1 MDSEALKLK
10 IDSSQAR
17 QDLDAL
23 AKSLDRASKA
33 AGSMQSNLAKGV
45 DKSND
50 ALVRGAKNIEKF
62 ARVTAELSKVKLSG
76 DPAKQLTEFAN
87 AVSAVA
93 RAREISAAK
102 LTGLSKFVQVGAQ
115 ISKLK
120 FSAESFSG
128 LRAFTQA
135 MDEAGR
141 ARAVSGAKLK
151 AWVDFIDVS
160 ARASRLRFPSQTTAS
175 IKALA
180 EAMDAVAKVRTL
192 SPARLAS
199 IKDMFTVLAS
209 AKGINGANGIAR
221 DLDAIAGAATRA
233 AKAMNELKGA
243 RSGMGSSRGSGGGGG
258 ISAGSAATVKRFNEE
273 VAKTSQHTDTAKKGI
288 AGLGEGL
295 KGLSGR
301 FNLAYQAGTLFSAIF
316 SSFTFG
322 GLIKGIYDTSVS
334 FQKLN
339 KAMLFVTGT
348 YDGAKKASQDFI
360 DISVQLGASV
370 EDNAD
375 AYSRFAI
382 SSAAAGLKLNDVNK
396 IYKSTQLALTA
407 VGANSEQV
415 GYAFYGLSQAMAK
428 GKISSEEF
436 NRQIGEQ
443 IPGNAQAGARA
454 LSKLTG
460 QQKSVADLF
469 DEMRKGTLQSAPFL
483 KAWADEVS
491 RMFAP
496 LLPEAEKR
504 PDFQLNKVKTAF
516 SLWKKEVGQSQ
527 FIGALTSQFKHL
539 SDMLIVVKD
548 DHYVLTER
556 GKKLADSF
564 GKGLAQAVNVL
575 GNALAWLA
583 DNLDKVVSVI
593 KIIGALA
600 IGNEFAKWGRQV
612 AAFADNMLG
621 VKKAIEEVSAA
632 ETTAQGKRA
641 ITGKAGA
648 VNAVSSLATDRMAM
662 ATNRSRDAVMG
673 GTFVGSATA
682 PAVRQAPAFSQLS
695 YLTGA
700 PTESVRGR
708 ATFGQRQ
715 PYTGNSTFDARPAA
729 RGNLLGGLM
738 GAAGAGA
745 ASAATTAFGGLRK
758 AINILPGV
766 ALGAAVALAIFG
778 NSITKLND
786 KAVSYNNIA
795 AGALGTAGDS
805 IGSGLTGLFNGIR
818 GLLGAEQKA
827 SGTGDWLVDLSASI
841 IVFGKAVFTLAS
853 TVGKVLGTLVANTII
868 PWIELGQKVASGD
881 LKGAAG
887 KAGEVLMGQIGKGN
901 RDRWAELGKTLN
913 QDWGKAL
920 DYAGTRQSIVNGALK
935 SAAGDTAA
943 TQGANAAQKL
953 TEAALAQMKAADDQ
967 ALAAADLKDATANFK
982 KDLAPLNFNDLFKR
996 AQALADGTF
1005 QRTAAAS
1012 KPGSAL
1018 MAPSPAQ
1025 TQANAAAVKATIASM
1040 GDRVYATAGQHLGQ
1054 TESKDAASLQAYFKA
1069 NGVTID
1075 PKKLSWCAAFVNAV
1089 LNQNGLA
1096 GTGDLR
1102 ASSFKDYGSEVSRQD
1117 ARKGDIVVL
1126 KPQAPGATGHVGFL
1140 DSFDK
1145 NGRVNI
1151 LGGNQSDSVKVSS
1164 FAADQVVSFRR
1175 TGSGGAAGG
1184 MDPNFLGGAIKD
1196 GQGEEGGSRYERRM
1210 NAFKSLGTITGQAS
1224 PAADA
1229 LADYQ
1234 SNLEKLRD
1242 IIVSEEKLMK
1252 DVGGDGESFFN
1263 KTNLEAL
1270 AAAQKKWNRSI
1281 TEALNPI
1288 AKEARTLAEG
1298 NDVLE
1303 LRAKGLSQ
1311 EADWQER
1318 LTELRN
1324 SGLNV
1329 DLMQDEAK
1337 WTQYL
1342 NELKKQGL
1350 EIDVKALQLK
1360 PDELRYQQGRQD
1372 ALQAELDLTKALN
1385 DAKQAQVARTGSSY
1399 DRTLSGLIGGKSKDG
1414 ESLMQTQQ
1422 RLAGSVGS
1430 DGRNALEALQETAGV
1445 MESSRLADAKAS
1457 MQSQLQIMRESAR
1470 LNNSQRG
1477 VYEDYRNILG
1487 ELLNKQGASL
1497 KELLDSADEQ
1507 TKQLAQSF
1515 VKAKQEFENPPG
1527 FQKWADALEPLD
1539 KRLQDIKSQFMDDL
1553 GGGITDALL
1562 GEKVDWRGMLH
1573 ETFKKQLRAQ
1583 VDEGLKNVTYLLTGQ
1598 DPNAAA
1604 AKTPEAQALV
1614 SAADVQKQA
1623 GDTLQQAAN
1632 SLLQVAQ
1639 GGTPGAPGMMP
1650 GATGPMGAMTSAIQ
1664 PGMTPMQGLA
1674 AQGINSAVQG
1684 VGSLIGGDP
1693 TQHTGARSFGQ
1704 RVGGIL
1710 SSVGSMFGFGGGRP
1724 TAIAPGGLGAIGETK
1739 TSGGLFGAFMKANN
1753 GITGFQKTSTPVGG
1767 ISSAGGSTAISDAL
1781 TMGGD
1786 LSRNAGMSNAL
1797 SIGSATISIGS
1808 ANISGG
1814 GLGGGGGGAGGA
1826 GGAPGG
1832 MGMMGGGGLG
1842 GLLGNLNTSTVG
1854 VGDNMLSALTMD
1866 GSGGP
1871 GFMPA
1876 GSGLMNLFGGGGGG
1890 GFGGGADLS
1899 GLTNNAVGIG
1909 DNMLTPFMMDGSGG
1923 PGFQA
1928 AGTALQNL
1936 NIGGQ
1941 GGGFMSMLS
1950 NFGPMLQGAM
1960 SFAGPLLGAL
1970 LTGGK
1975 KRNNAPDT
1983 YRTPNGVFGQASQN
1997 AVTGR
2002 LLGPRKN
2009 IFGEIANM
2017 AFQAF
2022 TGGMGGMGGGGP
2034 MSMMSMFGGGGGG
2047 GFMGFKEGGYTNAPV
2062 THYSAASLFAGAPH
2076 YAEGT
2081 PNTSLANGGMPA
2093 IVHPDEAV
2101 IPLSRGRNIP
2111 VELNGAGGGHS
2122 TTVISPITV
2131 YANDADSFR
2140 PAQAQ
2145 IARKQNK
2152 TLRRAALRNATMA
2165 A

>member
-23 AKSLDRASKA
+23 ARSLDRASKA

-160 ARASRLRFPSQTTAS
+160 ARASRLRFPSQTTSS

-180 EAMDAVAKVRTL
+180 EAMDAIAKVRTL
-192 SPARLAS
+192 SPSRLAS
-199 IKDMFTVLAS
+199 IKEMFTVLAS

-243 RSGMGSSRGSGGGGG
+243 RSGMGGARGSGGGSGG

-273 VAKTSQHTDTAKKGI
+273 VAKTSQHTATAKKGLT
-288 AGLGEGL
+288 GLGEGL
-295 KGLSGR
+295 TGLSGR
-301 FNLAYQAGTLFSAIF
+301 FNLAYQAGTLFSAMF

-527 FIGALTSQFKHL
+527 FIGALTTQFKRL
-539 SDMLIVVKD
+539 SDMLIVVKG
-548 DHYVLTER
+548 DHYVLTDR

-564 GKGLAQAVNVL
+564 GKGLAQAVNIL

-583 DNLDKVVSVI
+583 DNMDKVVSVI
-593 KIIGALA
+593 KVIGALA
-600 IGNEFAKWGRQV
+600 IGNEFAKWGSQV
-612 AAFADNMLG
+612 AKFADNMLG

-632 ETTAQGKRA
+632 ESTAQAKRA
-641 ITGKAGA
+641 VVNKSGA
-648 VNAVSSLATDRMAM
+648 VNTAASLATDRMAM

-673 GTFVGSATA
+673 GTFVGSAAA

-700 PTESVRGR
+700 PTEAARGR

-715 PYTGNSTFDARPAA
+715 PFTGNSTFDARPAA
-729 RGNLLGGLM
+729 RGNMLGGLM
-738 GAAGAGA
+738 GAASAGA
-745 ASAATTAFGGLRK
+745 ATAATTAFSGLRK
-758 AINILPGV
+758 VINLLPGV
-766 ALGAAVALAIFG
+766 ALTAAVALAIFG
-778 NSITKLND
+778 NSMTKLND

-795 AGALGTAGDS
+795 AGALGTAGDQV
-805 IGSGLTGLFNGIR
+805 GMGLTGLFNGIR
-818 GLLGAEQKA
+818 GLLGAQQKA
-827 SGTGDWLVDLSASI
+827 AGTGDWLVDISASL
-841 IVFGKAVFTLAS
+841 IVFGKTIFTLAS
-853 TVGKVLGTLVANTII
+853 TLGKILGTMMSNIII
-868 PWIELGQKVASGD
+868 PWIDLGQKLSSGD
-881 LKGAAG
+881 LKGAAAASGEILLGQFG
-887 KAGEVLMGQIGKGN
+887 KESRKRWGDLGK
-901 RDRWAELGKTLN
+901 ELG

-920 DYAGTRQSIVNGALK
+920 DYAGTRKSIVDGALK

-943 TQGANAAQKL
+943 TQGANAAQKM

-1040 GDRVYATAGQHLGQ
+1040 GDRVYATAGQHMGQ
-1054 TESKDAASLQAYFKA
+1054 TAAKDGASLQAYFKA

-1089 LNQNGLA
+1089 LAQNGLS
-1096 GTGDLR
+1096 GTGSLA
-1102 ASSFKDYGSEVSRQD
+1102 ASSFKDYGSEVSRAD
-1117 ARKGDIVVL
+1117 AKKGDIVVL
-1126 KPQAPGATGHVGFL
+1126 KPQDKLKRTTGHVGFL
-1140 DSFDK
+1140 DGFNSD
-1145 NGRVNI
+1145 GSVRL
-1151 LGGNQSDSVKVSS
+1151 LGGNQGGGVKVSN
-1164 FAADQVVSFRR
+1164 FKADQVVSFRR
-1175 TGSGGAAGG
+1175 TGTGGASGA
-1184 MDPNFLGGAIKD
+1184 DPSFLGGAIKD

-1210 NAFKSLGTITGQAS
+1210 NAFKALGTITGQSS

-1229 LADYQ
+1229 LSDYQ
-1234 SNLEKLRD
+1234 GNLEKLRD
-1242 IIVSEEKLMK
+1242 IIVSEEKLMT
-1252 DVGGDGESFFN
+1252 DVGSDGQSFFN

-1270 AAAQKKWNRSI
+1270 AATQKKWNRSI
-1281 TEALNPI
+1281 VEALNPI
-1288 AKEARTLAEG
+1288 AKEARLLSEG

-1318 LTELRN
+1318 LTNMRN
-1324 SGLNV
+1324 DGLNV

-1350 EIDVKALQLK
+1350 EIDVKALMMK
-1360 PDELRYQQGRQD
+1360 PDELRYQQGRQE
-1372 ALQAELDLTKALN
+1372 ALQTELDLTKALN
-1385 DAKQAQVARTGSSY
+1385 DAKQAQIARTGSSY
-1399 DRTLSGLIGGKSKDG
+1399 DRTLSGLIAGKGKEG
-1414 ESLMQTQQ
+1414 ESLTQTQD
-1422 RLAGSVGS
+1422 RLAGSVGPN
-1430 DGRNALEALQETAGV
+1430 GRNALEALQETAGV

-1470 LNNSQRG
+1470 LNNTQRG
-1477 VYEDYRNILG
+1477 VYEEYRNILG

-1515 VKAKQEFENPPG
+1515 VKAKQDFENPPG

-1562 GEKVDWRGMLH
+1562 GEDVDWREMLH
-1573 ETFKKQLRAQ
+1573 NTFKKQLRAQ
-1583 VDEGLKNVTYLLTGQ
+1583 VDEGLKNVTYWLTGQ
-1598 DPNAAA
+1598 DPNAQAA

-1639 GGTPGAPGMMP
+1639 GGVPGAPGMMP
-1650 GATGPMGAMTSAIQ
+1650 GAQGPMGPMSTAVQ

-1710 SSVGSMFGFGGGRP
+1710 SSVGSMFGFGGNRG
-1724 TAIAPGGLGAIGETK
+1724 TAIAPGGLGAIGQTK
-1739 TSGGLFGAFMKANN
+1739 TSGGLLGVLGAMN
-1753 GITGFQKTSTPVGG
+1753 GVTGLQKTSTMVGG
-1767 ISSAGGSTAISDAL
+1767 TSAAGGSTAISDAL

-1786 LSRNAGMSNAL
+1786 LSRNAGMTNAMQ
-1797 SIGSATISIGS
+1797 IGSATISIGN
-1808 ANISGG
+1808 ATINGG
-1814 GLGGGGGGAGGA
+1814 GAGGGGGAP
-1826 GGAPGG
+1826 GGAPGAGG
-1832 MGMMGGGGLG
+1832 MGAMGGGGLG

-1854 VGDNMLSALTMD
+1854 VGDNMLSQFTMD

-1876 GSGLMNLFGGGGGG
+1876 GSGLMNLFGGGDG

-1899 GLTNNAVGIG
+1899 GLTNNAVGLP
-1909 DNMLTPFMMDGSGG
+1909 DMLSAFTMDGSGG

-1928 AGTALQNL
+1928 AGSALQGL
-1936 NIGGQ
+1936 NITPF
-1941 GGGFMSMLS
+1941 GGGGGLGGFFSAI
-1950 NFGPMLQGAM
+1950 GPMMQGAM
-1960 SFAGPLLGAL
+1960 SFAGPLIGAL
-1970 LTGGK
+1970 MTGGK

-1997 AVTGR
+1997 TVTGR

-2009 IFGEIANM
+2009 VFGEIANLAM
-2017 AFQAF
+2017 QFF
-2022 TGGMGGMGGGGP
+2022 TGGMGGGGP
-2034 MSMMSMFGGGGGG
+2034 MSMMSMFGGGGGMG
-2047 GFMGFKEGGYTNAPV
+2047 GFPGFKEGGYTNAPV
-2062 THYSAASLFAGAPH
+2062 NHYSTASLFSGAPH